1 MNDQAIFTRA
11 EYLATAHDREL
22 SAAAHRRYYA
32 QFVNAHTIAHVAR
45 AIGAAALRHST
56 DPHLNDIP
64 LRCWD
69 GLARHLPL
77 AMRFEAAGDY
87 ATLGN
92 LVCIAKEAA
101 RQWIE
106 ANKESTP

>member
-1 MNDQAIFTRA
+1 MFTRK
-11 EYLATAHDREL
+11 EYMNHPCHLIDADPAVRM
-22 SAAAHRRYYA
+22 AIHRKYYA
-32 QFVNAHTIAHVAR
+32 QFVTLRTIKAVR
-45 AIGAAALRHST
+45 DSIGDDRLLAST

-64 LRCWD
+64 LAEWD
-69 GLARHLPL
+69 KLTNILPINNC
-77 AMRFEAAGDY
+77 FKDVGDY

-106 ANKESTP
+106 SKTNI